1 MQTTALAASTHT
13 TTTQL
18 QLVSQVK
25 DAVIRSSTVALFV
38 LAQRGKKR
46 PELRNSALVT
56 LAQRGKRR
64 PKQTLQRV
72 VLPPSY
78 HYTTT
83 TCFVRGR
90 SGMFAACLSSGM
102 FLLSACFGMFDF
114 GMFPSTHTHTC
125 GHGLVLLVV
134 ATTGGAQTDSVS
146 CMQAFIMSFLWF
158 LVQLEVADNSSS
170 S

>member
-25 DAVIRSSTVALFV
+25 DAVIGSSTVALFV
-38 LAQRGKKR
+38 LAQRGKKQ

-83 TCFVRGR
+83 TCFVRGG

-114 GMFPSTHTHTC
+114 GMFPSTHTHTLAATGWSCLWSLRQAGPRQILFLACRLSSCRSC
-125 GHGLVLLVV
+125 G
-134 ATTGGAQTDSVS
+134 SWS
-146 CMQAFIMSFLWF
+146 
-158 LVQLEVADNSSS
+158 N
-170 S
+170 